1 MRGGVGWG
9 QRGATLDRCGVVH
22 VVVEGTCLEGRELLR
37 ERLDEF
43 LGSSEGCVTRFC
55 AVSTMYL
62 ISRIFFPALRRLS
75 AWAASIDTFPLASI
89 DMPHVLA
96 SWSASS
102 IFARSLS
109 IPCAPALQISAVLM
123 R

>member
-1 MRGGVGWG
+1 MNVVVVGSRV
-9 QRGATLDRCGVVH
+9 QRGYF
-22 VVVEGTCLEGRELLR
+22 LR

-62 ISRIFFPALRRLS
+62 ISRIFFPAFLS
-75 AWAASIDTFPLASI
+75 LFTFAASIDTFPLASI

-109 IPCAPALQISAVLM
+109 IPFAPALQISAVLM